1 MAVHSL
7 HSWLPVARRRVCDG
21 FSGANQGEPEPH
33 ADGKALGML
42 DRMTGGE
49 RIGRTGEA
57 PPALR
62 ILMSAYA
69 CEPHRG
75 SEPGIGWHWATRLA
89 QTGHH
94 VCVLTR
100 ANNRTAIEGVLQASS
115 VPNLRFEYYDLPE
128 WVCRWKNRAG
138 LPRLYYLLWQWGAY
152 GVARRLC
159 REDRFDLVHHIT
171 FGVFRLPSFMAFLGL
186 PFVFGP
192 VGGGESAP
200 RLLRK
205 TFPLRGYVIDFF
217 RDIANWVVRVDPL
230 MAAVFRRSAATLCKT
245 GETLQSIPPRF
256 HDKCLVQVELG
267 TDVGPAAP
275 RPVRGEE
282 EGFRVLYVGR
292 LVYWKGLHL
301 GLAAFARLLES
312 RPGATLTV
320 IGNGPDEA
328 WLRDTAQRLG
338 IGHAL
343 NWIPRLEQAAVM
355 RAYARHDALL
365 FPSLHDSSGNVV
377 LEALSSGLPVVC
389 LDAGGPA
396 LLVDPSCGF
405 KVRPGAPQQV
415 VEDLALSLAALAGDS
430 RLVRSMGEAAFR
442 RAREHFSWEQQV
454 SRMGRLYQSVCA
466 GSPVGAG
473 GDMR

>member
-1 MAVHSL
+1 
-7 HSWLPVARRRVCDG
+7 
-21 FSGANQGEPEPH
+21 
-33 ADGKALGML
+33 
-42 DRMTGGE
+42 
-49 RIGRTGEA
+49 
-57 PPALR
+57 
-62 ILMSAYA
+62 MSAYA

-89 QTGHH
+89 RTGHH

-100 ANNRTAIEGVLQASS
+100 ANNRAAIEGVLAASP
-115 VPNLRFEYYDLPE
+115 VPTLRFEYYDLPE
-128 WVCRWKNRAG
+128 WVRRWKNRAG
-138 LPRLYYLLWQWGAY
+138 LSRVYYLLWQWGAY

-159 REDRFDLVHHIT
+159 QETRFDLVHHIT

-200 RLLRK
+200 PRLRR
-205 TFPLRGYVIDFF
+205 TFPLRGYLIDLF

-245 GETLQSIPPRF
+245 SETLQSIPARF
-256 HDKCLVQVELG
+256 HDKCLVLVELG
-267 TDVGPAAP
+267 TDGDPPAP
-275 RPVRGEE
+275 RPARLEE

-312 RPGATLTV
+312 RPGAMLTV
-320 IGNGPDEA
+320 IGSGPDAA
-328 WLRDTAQRLG
+328 WLRDAAQRLG
-338 IGHAL
+338 IGHAVK
-343 NWIPRLEQAAVM
+343 WIPRLEQAAVM
-355 RAYARHDALL
+355 RAYLRHDAFL

-415 VEDLALSLAALAGDS
+415 VEDLALSLATLAADRG
-430 RLVRSMGEAAFR
+430 LMHSMGEAAFH
-442 RAREHFSWEQQV
+442 RAREHFSWERQL
-454 SRMGRLYQSVCA
+454 SRMERLYQSVCV
-466 GSPVGAG
+466 GSHAGAG
-473 GDMR
+473 GGLR